1 MRFWLEIRDASLPE
15 TKDVE
20 MRLYDG
26 VTDEWKHLRRQFICD
41 FLPRDL
47 IKRNLKEQ
55 IMGAIEVELEKYIDN
70 AFKENKE

>member
-1 MRFWLEIRDASLPE
+1 MRFWLEIRDTSFLE

-26 VTDEWKHLRRQFICD
+26 VTDEWKHLRRQFSCD

-47 IKRNLKEQ
+47 IKRHLKEQ

-70 AFKENKE
+70 AFK